1 MALGLVGGALGIVLV
16 AKLLRSL
23 LAGLPTFDPIALGGA
38 VAVLL
43 GCATV
48 ALLIPLRRA
57 TRVDPVAVLRAE

>member
-1 MALGLVGGALGIVLV
+1 MALGLVGGALGIVLG
-16 AKLLRSL
+16 AKLLHSL

-57 TRVDPVAVLRAE
+57 TRVDPVAVLPAE